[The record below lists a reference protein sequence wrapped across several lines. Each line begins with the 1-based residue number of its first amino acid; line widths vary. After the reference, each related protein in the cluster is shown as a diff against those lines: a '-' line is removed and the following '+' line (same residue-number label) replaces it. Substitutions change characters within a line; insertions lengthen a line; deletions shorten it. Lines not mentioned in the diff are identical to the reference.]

1 MLWSERRLTA
11 ATIKAQLDRLLAG
24 QPFGWYENVEALKSL
39 PDVFHVHVFSQAPA
53 SASAADDGKTDDVA
67 AARAEGDEAS

>member
-11 ATIKAQLDRLLAG
+11 DTIKAQLDRLLAG

-39 PDVFHVHVFSQAPA
+39 PDVFHVHVFSQAPSDSDA
-53 SASAADDGKTDDVA
+53 TPTAATDAGEDA
-67 AARAEGDEAS
+67 GEEAS